1 MSEQIAHRDLNEER
15 IKLFKSQNNLAADI
29 FTCRN
34 LVVTSMDMLVDMR
47 NNGNDVITKREMAID
62 CLDSAITK
70 LNDMLEKYE

>member
-15 IKLFKSQNNLAADI
+15 IKFFKSQNNLAADI

-62 CLDSAITK
+62 CLDSAIAK